1 MAVVSV
7 IIPSLNVARYI
18 EECIDS
24 ARGQTLRDIEIICV
38 DAGSIDGTLEIIERK
53 AKDDSRIRIIKSD
66 RRSYGHQMNLGFAAA
81 TGKYVAI
88 LESDDFIKSGAY
100 AHFVSLAE
108 KTDADLIKADYYIVL
123 GNGKNRSFRR
133 METCLNRSDYG
144 RCITPRDCIKVFN
157 ARMQTW
163 QGIYRRSFIEKHN
176 IRHNETSGAS
186 YQDNGFWFQTMMF
199 ADRLV
204 FSPEAF
210 YCLRRD
216 NPASSMLQKGKV
228 FCIFEEYEFIKSILY
243 RHPHLKE
250 RLAGIF
256 RKKEADNTRAH
267 FDRIAKENRRE
278 YLLRWQTVVRDAFE
292 RNEYDRS
299 LFSDNG
305 WRAIET
311 VRDNPEWFFE
321 ADSVNDFS
329 GLIKTRGDGKCVRKR
344 TWLERFED
352 CLSDN
357 GWRYTIRHVFSRIKE
372 CFLFD
377 RECKLP
383 IPPPLV
389 SVVIPFCNCE
399 KYAAKTLSDICA
411 QSYGNIEIICV
422 DDGST
427 DGTAGILE
435 TFAKR
440 DTRVK
445 ILHQCNGGAGKARNA
460 GLAVAKGEYVAILD
474 ADDLYESDMIE
485 KAVKLAHVEKAEIVA
500 WRSDTYN
507 ESDGKLPHKW
517 FYNKS
522 EYETLMSYV

>member
-1 MAVVSV
+1 MVVVSV

-24 ARGQTLRDIEIICV
+24 ARNQTLRDIEIICV
-38 DAGSIDGTLEIIERK
+38 DAGSTDGTLEIIERK
-53 AKDDSRIRIIKSD
+53 AKDDSRIRIIKSS

-108 KTDADLIKADYYIVL
+108 KTDADLIKADYYIVM

-144 RCITPRDCIKVFN
+144 RCITPRDCIKAFN

-176 IRHNETSGAS
+176 IRHNETPGAS

-228 FCIFEEYEFIKSILY
+228 YCIFEEYEFIKSILY

-267 FDRIAKENRRE
+267 FDRIAKENRRK

-344 TWLERFED
+344 TWLERFKD

-357 GWRYTIRHVFSRIKE
+357 GLRYTIRHVFSRIRE
-372 CFLFD
+372 RFLFD
-377 RECKLP
+377 REFKLP

-435 TFAKR
+435 TVAKR